1 MPRFLKDQKRALI
14 FAGLL
19 FTQFVLVS
27 LQVPRGTAPSYFER
41 AVFVLVSPLQKA
53 VHAVFGSAASAWERY
68 VDLRR
73 VEGQNE
79 TLQDEV
85 FRLRQENMVLR
96 NDLQGFRDAR
106 ELASRIAPLGEPFLV
121 ASVIGADAADI
132 YKSIVIDRGASD
144 GIRPNMA
151 VVDRAGCL
159 VGRVVGP
166 TGPGSAAVQLL
177 TDSNSAV
184 GVRSETSLVQGIL
197 SGDGKS
203 GTCWLRYVLA
213 TNETLAEGE
222 ELLTSGFDKIF
233 PAGLRTGTVL
243 TVEMDGSLFKR
254 VAVRSHLDW
263 SRMGKVA
270 VLTRMP
276 DDGPAGAR

>member
-1 MPRFLKDQKRALI
+1 MPRFLKDRKRTLI

-19 FTQFVLVS
+19 FAQLILVS

-41 AVFVLVSPLQKA
+41 SVFILVSPLQKA

-68 VDLRR
+68 VALRR

-79 TLQDEV
+79 RLQDEV

-106 ELASRIAPLGEPFLV
+106 ELASGLSSLGEPFLV

-132 YKSIVIDRGASD
+132 FKSIIIDRGAAS

-151 VVDRAGCL
+151 VVDQAGCL

-166 TGPGSAAVQLL
+166 IGPGSASVQLL

-184 GVRSETSLVQGIL
+184 SVRSETSLVQGVL
-197 SGDGKS
+197 TGDGK
-203 GTCWLRYVLA
+203 GATCWLRYVLA
-213 TNETLAEGE
+213 TNESLVEGE

-233 PAGLRTGTVL
+233 PARLKTGTVL
-243 TVEMDGSLFKR
+243 RVAMDGSLFKR

-263 SRMGKVA
+263 SRMAKVA
-270 VLTRMP
+270 VLTRTFE
-276 DDGPAGAR
+276 DGPAGSR